1 MKRRAQRRAKRGASM
16 DWCTSAPE
24 AAFSLITGQYSDQ
37 CCERKNKRFDLNGK
51 INLVRGSRYYGY
63 YATAHS
69 RISEQIMADKE
80 GD

>member
-16 DWCTSAPE
+16 DWCTTAPE

-37 CCERKNKRFDLNGK
+37 CCERQNKRFEWENQPCQ
-51 INLVRGSRYYGY
+51 GSRYYGY